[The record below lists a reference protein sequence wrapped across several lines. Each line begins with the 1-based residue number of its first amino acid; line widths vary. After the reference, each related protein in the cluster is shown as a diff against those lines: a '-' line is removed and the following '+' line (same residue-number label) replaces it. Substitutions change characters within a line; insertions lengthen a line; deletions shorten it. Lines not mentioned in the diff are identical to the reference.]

1 MQFLTF
7 RYFIYFQPNYCRF
20 LCGFKL
26 GANYFFSFLS
36 TSSNLRSFWYINSI
50 YVLFYLGFGK
60 DWGESSAWAAA
71 KSTVYDRFILLMGF
85 FEVLFL
91 SKAPACTSLDPNP
104 EAADDDVIDI
114 VWAIGELWLESPVQ
128 GANPRST
135 EPPVSDLDFLNRCHW
150 LIENFYYHYKYNV
163 HILKSKFYCIFF

>member
-1 MQFLTF
+1 M
-7 RYFIYFQPNYCRF
+7 I
-20 LCGFKL
+20 
-26 GANYFFSFLS
+26 
-36 TSSNLRSFWYINSI
+36 I
-50 YVLFYLGFGK
+50 LFYLGFGK

-91 SKAPACTSLDPNP
+91 SKAPAWTSLDPNP
-104 EAADDDVIDI
+104 DAADDDVIDI

-135 EPPVSDLDFLNRCHW
+135 EPPVSDLDFLNLCHW
-150 LIENFYYHYKYNV
+150 LIEIFLLLYILKF
-163 HILKSKFYCIFF
+163 LKSKLCYIFFNRLKNQNIITWRTTV

>member
-1 MQFLTF
+1 M
-7 RYFIYFQPNYCRF
+7 Y
-20 LCGFKL
+20 
-26 GANYFFSFLS
+26 
-36 TSSNLRSFWYINSI
+36 
-50 YVLFYLGFGK
+50 YVIILFYLGFGK

-85 FEVLFL
+85 LEVRFL
-91 SKAPACTSLDPNP
+91 SNAPAWTSLDPNP
-104 EAADDDVIDI
+104 DADDVID

>member
-1 MQFLTF
+1 M
-7 RYFIYFQPNYCRF
+7 Y
-20 LCGFKL
+20 
-26 GANYFFSFLS
+26 
-36 TSSNLRSFWYINSI
+36 
-50 YVLFYLGFGK
+50 YVIILFYLGFGK

-104 EAADDDVIDI
+104 EAAEDDVIDI

-150 LIENFYYHYKYNV
+150 LIENFLLFLYVY
-163 HILKSKFYCIFF
+163 LEKSKFYCIFLLNRVNIKILLPWGRRSKHWMVS